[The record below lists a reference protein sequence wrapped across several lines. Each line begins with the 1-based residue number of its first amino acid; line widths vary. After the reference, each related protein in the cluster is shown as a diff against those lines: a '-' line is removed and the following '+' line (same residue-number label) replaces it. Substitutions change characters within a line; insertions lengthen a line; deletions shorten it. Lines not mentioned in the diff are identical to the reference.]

1 MRAALNA
8 TLSAKAVE
16 TDRRKGE
23 PFQRL
28 GSHPARIQLVDR
40 PFRGRD
46 QVTSDSPQVLVNL
59 ADYHRT
65 FANGGGHSPYGPIT
79 NVAGNKHRM
88 ITAIHYN
95 TGKVFVLAIIP
106 HAEYGKQKWKET
118 L

>member
-1 MRAALNA
+1 MWIITQRRLREYWARHPGARRWLENWHETTRLAKWKSLND
-8 TLSAKAVE
+8 V
-16 TDRRKGE
+16 RRVF
-23 PFQRL
+23 P
-28 GSHPARIQLVDR
+28 HADP
-40 PFRGRD
+40 
-46 QVTSDSPQVLVNL
+46 VTVASGKSVTV
-59 ADYHRT
+59 
-65 FANGGGHSPYGPIT
+65 F